1 MLAELRQKAQ
11 ITIPKDIV
19 AKLGLSEGD
28 KLEISER
35 DGTIC
40 MTPVKVYPKKY
51 LKDLWDELN
60 NAKAKISTGEQM
72 VFQKLES
79 MFKDL
84 VEDQK

>member
-51 LKDLWDELN
+51 IKELWDELN
-60 NAKAKISTGEQM
+60 NAKAKISSREQ
-72 VFQKLES
+72 VLFQKLDA

-84 VEDQK
+84 IEDEK